1 MRPALLAAVVLAAVS
16 VLGCDILKPPPAKPF
31 EARLKVFGDPEQ
43 PLKGAEVY
51 YKQKKIGTT
60 DDAGSVSFR
69 LKGAEG
75 DVYALTIKCPDGYT
89 SPAKPLSV
97 VLRKT
102 ADPKKR
108 PEYQADCPKAS
119 RTVVVAVRADSGP
132 NLPVLYLGREVG
144 KTDESGAA
152 HVLLDLPPNQTFQLE
167 LSTAGDAAKDLRP
180 QNPTS
185 AFEVKQEDA
194 VFVFDQKFKIEKKRV
209 RGGGRPKKSGPT
221 PL

>member
-1 MRPALLAAVVLAAVS
+1 MRPALLAALVLSAFAVS
-16 VLGCDILKPPPAKPF
+16 GCNILKPPPPKPF
-31 EARLKVFGDPEQ
+31 EARLKVFGDPGQ
-43 PLKGAEVY
+43 PLKGADVY

-60 DDAGSVSFR
+60 DDAGTVSFR

-75 DVYALTIKCPDGYT
+75 DVYALTIKCPEGYT
-89 SPAKPLSV
+89 SPSKPLSV

-108 PEYQADCPKAS
+108 PEYEQSCPKNS
-119 RTVVVAVRADSGP
+119 RSIVVAVRAESGP
-132 NLPVLYLGREVG
+132 NLPVLHLGREVG

-180 QNPTS
+180 QNPTL

-194 VFVFDQKFKIEKKRV
+194 VFVFDQKFKIEKKRA
-209 RGGGRPKKSGPT
+209 RGGGRAKPKGPT